1 MSKSEFQDDGNMSN
15 DTGRNPEDESG
26 IKENFQ
32 KVKAVFDIL
41 ISEASFLIDDK
52 AYAMCEG
59 KTQKEQFLI
68 MIDSIRKSLGIDSME
83 DVELLVQSFYEFG
96 EKKRKRLLD
105 EEEKRLAAKR
115 EEDELNG
122 IVPPLPTV
130 NKDVK
135 KQSEKKDG

>member
-135 KQSEKKDG
+135 K